1 MCPRFSAPS
10 SVYLKPK
17 HFKTPMN
24 SQIPTIQF
32 YEGISEELSNVSL
45 RRDLAT
51 GSRRAVFMFKKM
63 ESIERFN
70 TFRNRFAGAL
80 RLTDSEG
87 EISVEPSGI
96 RFIFG
101 GPEGDDLERVECTLE
116 IDQKDHWE
124 RFMRFMHRYAE
135 ANSMAYGETGRQK
148 S

>member
-1 MCPRFSAPS
+1 M
-10 SVYLKPK
+10 Y
-17 HFKTPMN
+17 
-24 SQIPTIQF
+24 SQIPTIHF

-45 RRDLAT
+45 RRDRAT
-51 GSRRAVFMFKKM
+51 GGRKVVFMFQKL

-70 TFRNRFAGAL
+70 TFKNRFAGTF

-96 RFIFG
+96 RFIFD

-116 IDQKDHWE
+116 IDRNDHWE

-135 ANSMAYGETGRQK
+135 ANGMAYGETGGQE